1 MKPKKVSENALVLIF
16 NGIFLFVQCVVR
28 MEKIDILRHFLLIY
42 IPVLTVCFAII
53 LIIYHMNDQYN
64 QLVNSGTIIKANI
77 NHELTKTIFVVK
89 GLFIIKISCCYNDDR
104 CTYIFE
110 EQYSCDM
117 YSYRKI
123 KRIIEENNTI
133 DVLVSED
140 FHNYHIVMSSLEGN
154 TYRNDYF
161 FVPAQFNYIV
171 SVINII
177 LLFVNV
183 LNLLQISV

>member
-1 MKPKKVSENALVLIF
+1 MMINAH
-16 NGIFLFVQCVVR
+16 IFL
-28 MEKIDILRHFLLIY
+28 K
-42 IPVLTVCFAII
+42 
-53 LIIYHMNDQYN
+53 NN
-64 QLVNSGTIIKANI
+64 
-77 NHELTKTIFVVK
+77 
-89 GLFIIKISCCYNDDR
+89 
-104 CTYIFE
+104 IFE

-117 YSYRKI
+117 YSYRKL

-154 TYRNDYF
+154 TYRNNYF